1 MIDFEHSAAFAPF
14 MQHRAAFSGRRLES
28 GAAESRSAL
37 HAVPCCV
44 LGPTAIDAS
53 IGGSASLV
61 ARASV
66 CAWQKGTKTMSNDTS
81 LVARASVCAWRA
93 AALPLCRMDAKKD
106 N

>member
-1 MIDFEHSAAFAPF
+1 LTIRCD
-14 MQHRAAFSGRRLES
+14 
-28 GAAESRSAL
+28 
-37 HAVPCCV
+37 CV
-44 LGPTAIDAS
+44 LLFGHYSPPP
-53 IGGSASLV
+53 SLV